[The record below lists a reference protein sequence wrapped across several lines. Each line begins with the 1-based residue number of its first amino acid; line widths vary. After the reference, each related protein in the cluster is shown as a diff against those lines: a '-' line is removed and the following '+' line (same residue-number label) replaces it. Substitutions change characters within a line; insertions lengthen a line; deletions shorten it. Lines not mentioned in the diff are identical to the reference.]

1 MNNYILFSDF
11 FLDDKVLIHFLKKN
25 KFKLTIF
32 PAEFCLVDKNKE
44 KQFDLLEK
52 FKQIITNKGPQN
64 NIILSAGPIEM
75 LAFFINNISL
85 ELKCNISNILLMG
98 GSFDGGNITEYAEY
112 NLYKNPKAFQDLI
125 KTKLPISLF
134 CLNST
139 RDLYVRKLDYEKT
152 KDKTL
157 KELLKKFEN
166 LNFKHK
172 ASLNDLIL
180 YSYIVNPLNFSSFE
194 KNIDIILEGEKKGM
208 LIDGP
213 YKLRVKSII
222 DKEKFYKIF
231 EDSY

>member
-98 GSFDGGNITEYAEY
+98 GSLMGAI
-112 NLYKNPKAFQDLI
+112 
-125 KTKLPISLF
+125 
-134 CLNST
+134 
-139 RDLYVRKLDYEKT
+139 
-152 KDKTL
+152 
-157 KELLKKFEN
+157 
-166 LNFKHK
+166 
-172 ASLNDLIL
+172 
-180 YSYIVNPLNFSSFE
+180 
-194 KNIDIILEGEKKGM
+194 
-208 LIDGP
+208 
-213 YKLRVKSII
+213 
-222 DKEKFYKIF
+222 
-231 EDSY
+231 